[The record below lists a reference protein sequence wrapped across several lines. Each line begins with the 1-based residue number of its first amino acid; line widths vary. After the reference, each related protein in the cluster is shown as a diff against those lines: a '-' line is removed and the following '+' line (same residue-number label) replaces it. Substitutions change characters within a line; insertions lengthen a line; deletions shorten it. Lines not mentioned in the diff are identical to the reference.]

1 MALMAR
7 HPRISVDPA
16 VMLGKPVIRGTRI
29 TVELILRKL
38 SEGATM
44 EYFQDAYPRLTPD
57 DIRAAAAYAADMIAD
72 ELTLTEPQSPK
83 KP

>member
-1 MALMAR
+1 
-7 HPRISVDPA
+7 
-16 VMLGKPVIRGTRI
+16 
-29 TVELILRKL
+29 
-38 SEGATM
+38 
-44 EYFQDAYPRLTPD
+44 LTPD